1 MSSCSEIREALPAY
15 ARDGFSSLSMRRHLA
30 RCSDCRAELSRY
42 ERLLGSL
49 EELHSRPLEP
59 PVGLVN
65 SLARIPQ
72 EANLSETLLWRAGAM
87 TGHLAR
93 NRLAY
98 IGGAGVALA
107 GAVGA
112 ALWRTRSRR
121 LVTA

>member
-1 MSSCSEIREALPAY
+1 MRCSEVREALPAY
-15 ARDGFSSLSMRRHLA
+15 ARDGYSSLSMRRHLA
-30 RCSDCRAELSRY
+30 HCTECRAELARY
-42 ERLLGSL
+42 ERILGSL
-49 EELHSRPLEP
+49 RQLEASPLDAP
-59 PVGLVN
+59 AGLAHA
-65 SLARIPQ
+65 LARIP
-72 EANLSETLLWRAGAM
+72 EKANLSQTLLWRAGAM
-87 TGHLAR
+87 TGHVAR